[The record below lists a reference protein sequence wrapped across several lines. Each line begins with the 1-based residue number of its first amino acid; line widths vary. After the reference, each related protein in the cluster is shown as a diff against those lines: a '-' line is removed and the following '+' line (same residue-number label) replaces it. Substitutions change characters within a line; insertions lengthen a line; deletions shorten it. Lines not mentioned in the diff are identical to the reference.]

1 MSVTEVNPSA
11 PQARGPGAS
20 GTAGLDAELVRAA
33 QKVREV
39 GRALDERYLDKAEIV
54 RMLLV
59 TLVAGEHMLIVGPP
73 GTAKSALVRH
83 LARLVDARYFE
94 YLLTRFSEPNEI
106 FGPVD
111 IKAFRE
117 GTFVRRVEAMLPD
130 AEIVFLDE
138 IFKSNSAIL
147 NSLLSILNERRFFTG
162 SATIRVPLCS
172 LFGATNEVPNDD
184 ALGAVFDRFIVRTLS
199 ENLDSFHFH
208 GLVERGVRAEAEALG
223 SAAAGPG
230 LSSGGGLDDVRPL
243 VTLAEIRRLQQR
255 LPQFMNFSEEFL
267 ARYKGLVFQLRSEG
281 VSVSDRRVVKLLKL
295 FAASALV
302 DGRLAAH
309 DGDFFVL
316 RHVWNST
323 DQIPILEDIVGP
335 VLEKHHREHPEERR
349 TRARAS
355 DLDGILAELGVIRGI
370 LLGGEPLSDVQL
382 FSQLRN
388 LQDIRAALQVLG
400 TETAQQMAGEV
411 DKLLE
416 GVFESSKWS
425 G

>member
-1 MSVTEVNPSA
+1 MSVVEPSSPPSA
-11 PQARGPGAS
+11 SRPAGP
-20 GTAGLDAELVRAA
+20 DAELLRAA
-33 QKVREV
+33 QKVRDV
-39 GRALDERYLDKAEIV
+39 GRVLDERYLDKSEIV
-54 RMLLV
+54 RLLLV

-147 NSLLSILNERRFFTG
+147 NALLSILNERRFFTG
-162 SATIRVPLCS
+162 SVTIKVPLCS

-184 ALGAVFDRFIVRTLS
+184 ALGAIFDRFLVRALS
-199 ENLDSFHFH
+199 DNLDSFHFH
-208 GLVERGVRAEAEALG
+208 GLVERGLRAEAAALG
-223 SAAAGPG
+223 PARDR
-230 LSSGGGLDDVRPL
+230 DDEVTPL
-243 VTLAEIRRLQQR
+243 VSVADLRRLQER
-255 LPQFMNFSEEFL
+255 LPQFMRFSEEFL
-267 ARYKGLVFQLRSEG
+267 ARYKGLIFQIRSEG
-281 VSVSDRRVVKLLKL
+281 ITVSDRRVVKLLKM

-302 DGRLAAH
+302 DGRAAAH

-316 RHVWNST
+316 RHVWNSV

-335 VLEKHHREHPEERR
+335 VLEKHHRDHPDER
-349 TRARAS
+349 RARATAG

-388 LQDIRAALQVLG
+388 LQDLRAALQTLG
-400 TETAQQMAGEV
+400 TETAQQMAAEV

-416 GVFESSKWS
+416 GVFESSKWN

>member
-1 MSVTEVNPSA
+1 MSVSEPIATRRMMS
-11 PQARGPGAS
+11 
-20 GTAGLDAELVRAA
+20 LDADVLRIA
-33 QKVREV
+33 QKVRDV
-39 GRALDERYLDKAEIV
+39 GRALDERYLDKSELI

-106 FGPVD
+106 FGPID

-117 GTFVRRVEAMLPD
+117 GSYVRRVEAMLPD
-130 AEIVFLDE
+130 ADIVFLDE

-162 SATIRVPLCS
+162 SASIQVPLSS
-172 LFGATNEVPNDD
+172 LYGATNEIPNDD
-184 ALGAVFDRFIVRTLS
+184 ALCAVFDRFLVRTLS
-199 ENLDSFHFH
+199 DNLDSFHFN
-208 GLVERGVRAEAEALG
+208 GLIERGLRGEIESLAQD
-223 SAAAGPG
+223 GPG
-230 LSSGGGLDDVRPL
+230 GDAAVAAVEGSVRPL
-243 VTLAEIRRLQQR
+243 VSLAEIRLMKGRLAR
-255 LPQFMNFSEEFL
+255 HLQFPDDFL
-267 ARYKGLVFQLRSEG
+267 ARYKGLVFQIRSEG
-281 VSVSDRRVVKLLKL
+281 VTLSDRRVVKLLKL
-295 FAASALV
+295 FAASALI
-302 DGRLAAH
+302 DGRPTVD

-316 RHVWNST
+316 RHVWNSV
-323 DQIPILEDIVGP
+323 DQIPIVDDIVGP
-335 VLEKHHREHPEERR
+335 VLERYRRDHPEARVRR
-349 TRARAS
+349 PSAR
-355 DLDGILAELGVIRGI
+355 DLDGILAELGVIRSL

-388 LQDIRAALQVLG
+388 LQEIRAALQAIG
-400 TETAQQMAGEV
+400 TDTAQTMAGEV

>member
-1 MSVTEVNPSA
+1 MSVSETAA
-11 PQARGPGAS
+11 PPRQLP
-20 GTAGLDAELVRAA
+20 LDAETLRVG
-33 QKVREV
+33 QKLREV
-39 GRALDERYLDKAEIV
+39 ARALDQRYLDKSEIV
-54 RMLLV
+54 RMLVV

-73 GTAKSALVRH
+73 GTAKSAMVRH
-83 LARLVDARYFE
+83 LARLIDARYFE

-117 GTFVRRVEAMLPD
+117 GTFVRRVESMLPD
-130 AEIVFLDE
+130 ADLVFLDE

-162 SATIRVPLCS
+162 SATVRVPLCS
-172 LFGATNEVPNDD
+172 LYGATNEIPNDD
-184 ALGAVFDRFIVRTLS
+184 ALAAIFDRFLVRTLS

-208 GLVERGVRAEAEALG
+208 GLVERGIQGEVAELEGADQ
-223 SAAAGPG
+223 AAK
-230 LSSGGGLDDVRPL
+230 PL
-243 VTLAEIRRLQQR
+243 VSLAEIRKLQAR
-255 LPQFMNFSEEFL
+255 LPQFLQFPEEFL
-267 ARYKGLVFQLRSEG
+267 ARYKGFIFQIRSEG
-281 VSVSDRRVVKLLKL
+281 VSVSDRRVVKLLKM
-295 FAASALV
+295 FAASAII
-302 DGRLAAH
+302 DGRPVVN

-316 RHVWNST
+316 RHIWNSV
-323 DQIPILEDIVGP
+323 DQIPLLEDIVGP

-349 TRARAS
+349 SRATAT

-388 LQDIRAALQVLG
+388 LQDIRAALQALG
-400 TETAQQMAGEV
+400 TDTAQQMAAEV

-416 GVFESSKWS
+416 GVFESSKWN

>member
-1 MSVTEVNPSA
+1 V
-11 PQARGPGAS
+11 
-20 GTAGLDAELVRAA
+20 DADVLRLG
-33 QKVREV
+33 QKLREV
-39 GRALDERYLDKAEIV
+39 ARELDQRYLDKSELV
-54 RMLLV
+54 RMLLI

-117 GTFVRRVEAMLPD
+117 GTYLRRVEAMLPEAD
-130 AEIVFLDE
+130 IVFLDE

-162 SATIRVPLCS
+162 SKTLKVPLCS
-172 LFGATNEVPNDD
+172 MFGATNEVPNDD
-184 ALGAVFDRFIVRTLS
+184 ALGAIFDRFICRTLS

-208 GLVERGVRAEAEALG
+208 GLVERGVRGEIAEMTGANEQ
-223 SAAAGPG
+223 
-230 LSSGGGLDDVRPL
+230 VKPL
-243 VTLAEIRRLQQR
+243 VSVVEIRKLQTRLSQS
-255 LPQFMNFSEEFL
+255 LQFPEEFL
-267 ARYKGLVFQLRSEG
+267 ARYKGFIFQIRSEG

-295 FAASALV
+295 FAASAIV
-302 DGRLAAH
+302 DGRASVN

-316 RHVWNST
+316 KHIWNSA
-323 DQIPILEDIVGP
+323 DQVPLLEDIVGP
-335 VLEKHHREHPEERR
+335 VLDKYHREHPEERR
-349 TRARAS
+349 SGAAAA
-355 DLDGILAELGVIRGI
+355 DLDGILAELGVIRSI

-388 LQDIRAALQVLG
+388 LQEIRAALQALG
-400 TETAQQMAGEV
+400 TDTAKQMAGEV

-416 GVFESSKWS
+416 GVFESSKWT

>member
-1 MSVTEVNPSA
+1 MSVGEPLKHPSSPPRPA
-11 PQARGPGAS
+11 AGP
-20 GTAGLDAELVRAA
+20 ELLRIAD
-33 QKVREV
+33 KVREL
-39 GRALDERYLDKAEIV
+39 GRALDERYLDKSEIV

-73 GTAKSALVRH
+73 GTAKSALVRQ

-117 GTFVRRVEAMLPD
+117 GTFVRRIEAMLPD

-147 NSLLSILNERRFFTG
+147 NALLSILNERRFFTG
-162 SATIRVPLCS
+162 SATINVPLCS
-172 LFGATNEVPNDD
+172 LYGATNEVPNDD
-184 ALGAVFDRFIVRTLS
+184 ALGAIFDRFIVRTLS

-208 GLVERGVRAEAEALG
+208 GLIERGAKAEAAALAPVSALEANVD
-223 SAAAGPG
+223 AGP
-230 LSSGGGLDDVRPL
+230 LL
-243 VTLAEIRRLQQR
+243 TLAEIRRLQAA
-255 LPQFMNFSEEFL
+255 LPALMRFSEEFL
-267 ARYKGLVFQLRSEG
+267 ARYKGLIFQLRSEG
-281 VSVSDRRVVKLLKL
+281 VTVSDRRVVKLLKL
-295 FAASALV
+295 FAASALI
-302 DGRLAAH
+302 DGRPAAH

-323 DQIPILEDIVGP
+323 DQIPLIEDIVGP

-349 TRARAS
+349 ARATAT

-388 LQDIRAALQVLG
+388 LQDIRAALQALG

-416 GVFESSKWS
+416 GVFESSKWT